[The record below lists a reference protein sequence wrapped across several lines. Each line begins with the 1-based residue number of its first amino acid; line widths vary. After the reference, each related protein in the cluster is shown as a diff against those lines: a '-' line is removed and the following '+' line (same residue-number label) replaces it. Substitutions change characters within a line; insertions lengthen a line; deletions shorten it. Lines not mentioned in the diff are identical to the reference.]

1 MKNLKK
7 IFIFPAFLFFFIQT
21 ASSQWQSSGN
31 YSGWVLSF
39 VVTNN
44 VLVAG
49 TYGSGAYYTSNG
61 TDWTYS
67 VSGMADPKIISMTFN
82 GNEIYSGS
90 EAGGVYRSTDNGINW
105 TPVNNGLTSFEIHT
119 LCSNAG
125 NVYAG
130 TNTGVFMTTN
140 NGNNWEL
147 ISVPSVGYTI
157 FALTAYNNKI
167 ISASAYGVF
176 ITTNSGANWN
186 NITSGT
192 SSYIYTMANFNNV
205 VYAGSSA
212 QGVFK
217 TTNDG
222 LNWIH
227 LNSGL
232 PGGKAVRGI
241 FCKTEKIYAAV
252 YNNGGI
258 YYLPSSGSTWI
269 PANEGLTQLTCLMV
283 IPFNN
288 YIFAGTSS
296 GIFRRPESELSSI
309 IKISPQI
316 PDDYRLFNNY
326 PNPFNPATK
335 IKFDI
340 PNPEKGERKTTNDLV
355 VLKVYDMLGKEIETL
370 VNEKL
375 NPGTYEVTFNGNN
388 LSSAIYFY
396 VLSAGDFIAKKKMVL
411 LK

>member
-1 MKNLKK
+1 MKNFKK
-7 IFIFPAFLFFFIQT
+7 LFIFPAFFFFLIQT
-21 ASSQWQSSGN
+21 ASSQWQTCGN
-31 YSGWVLSF
+31 YTGWVLSF

-61 TDWTYS
+61 TNWTYS
-67 VSGMADPKIISMTFN
+67 ASGMTDPKIISMTLN
-82 GNEIYSGS
+82 GNDIYAGS

-140 NGNNWEL
+140 DGNNWQL

-167 ISASAYGVF
+167 ISASANGVF
-176 ITTNSGANWN
+176 ITTNSGVNWN

-192 SSYIYTMANFNNV
+192 SSYIYTMTNFNNA
-205 VYAGSSA
+205 VYSGSSA
-212 QGVFK
+212 QGVYK

-241 FCKTEKIYAAV
+241 FCKTEKIFAAV

-258 YYLPSSGSTWI
+258 YYLPSSGSSWI

-296 GIFRRPESELSSI
+296 GIFRRPESEFSSI
-309 IKISPQI
+309 IKIGQQI
-316 PDDYRLFNNY
+316 PDEYRLFNNY

-335 IKFDI
+335 IRFDI
-340 PNPEKGERKTTNDLV
+340 PENFKFKISNLKLV
-355 VLKVYDMLGKEIETL
+355 VYDILGKEIETL
-370 VNEKL
+370 VNGSL
-375 NPGTYEVTFNGNN
+375 NPGTYEVNWNASQIPSG
-388 LSSAIYFY
+388 IYFY
-396 VLSAGDFIAKKKMVL
+396 RLETDNFSETKKML
-411 LK
+411 LIK